1 MKDLLLYKVSILFK
15 PTCENKLAFLFKIY
29 SKYATKS
36 IEIRYFC
43 SKFKNKSHYFNT
55 FFKMSST
62 PLYEKEVSIQV
73 ERRRAGV
80 ELIKI
85 ISDLWYDKSIELVL
99 FRNQLIDKNVNEIIN
114 LHEYAGEF
122 VGKAISIFDS
132 VAIAK
137 VIFELDL
144 PPSKLDIGK
153 LSYEFRLEN
162 ENYPDARHFVLEKLK
177 NAKNFEEIQPKDV
190 VLYGFGRIGRL
201 LARELMSKSGK
212 GNQLRLRAI
221 VTRDKNDASSL
232 EKRASLLRY
241 DSIHG
246 DFQGS
251 VIADFENKALIINGT
266 TVHVITANAPED
278 IDYTQYGIEKALII
292 DNTGAFTNKEAL
304 SRHLTSKGTEKVLLT
319 APGKGIPNIVHGV
332 NQNEYNPDEI
342 AIFSAASCT
351 TNAITPILKAIEETL
366 GVVKGHLE
374 TIHAYTN
381 DQNLVDNM
389 HQKYRRG
396 RAAALNMVITETGAG
411 AAVAKALPS
420 LEGKLTSNAIRV
432 PVPNGSLVVLNLE
445 VLKKTSIDGIN
456 AIMKKYALEGELV
469 EQIKY
474 SLNNELVSSDI
485 VGTSAPAIY
494 DSNAT
499 IVSND
504 GQNIVLYIWYDNEFG
519 YSHQVIR
526 LAKYIAKVRR
536 FTYY

>member
-1 MKDLLLYKVSILFK
+1 MNNTTLYQ
-15 PTCENKLAFLFKIY
+15 
-29 SKYATKS
+29 
-36 IEIRYFC
+36 
-43 SKFKNKSHYFNT
+43 
-55 FFKMSST
+55 
-62 PLYEKEVSIQV
+62 KEVSFQV
-73 ERRRAGV
+73 DRRRSGV

-85 ISDLWYDKSIELVL
+85 ISDLWYDKSIEMVL
-99 FRNQLIDKNVNEIIN
+99 FKNQLLDKNVNDIIN
-114 LHEYAGEF
+114 LHQYAGEF
-122 VGKAISIFDS
+122 VGKPINVFSS
-132 VAIAK
+132 VEIAK
-137 VIFELDL
+137 VILSLDL

-153 LSYEFRLEN
+153 LTYEYLLE
-162 ENYPDARHFVLEKLK
+162 EDKYEDARHFVLDKLK
-177 NAKNFEEIQPKDV
+177 DAKSSEEIQPKDV

-201 LARELMSKSGK
+201 LARELMSKTGK

-251 VIADFENKALIINGT
+251 VTADPENNALIINGT

-278 IDYTQYGIEKALII
+278 IDYTAYDIDNALII
-292 DNTGAFTNKEAL
+292 DNTGAFTTKEAL
-304 SRHLTSKGTEKVLLT
+304 SRHLTSKGAHKVLLT
-319 APGKGIPNIVHGV
+319 APGKGVPNIVHGV
-332 NQNEYNPDEI
+332 NQNEYNPDETD
-342 AIFSAASCT
+342 IFSAASCT
-351 TNAITPILKAIEETL
+351 TNAITPILKAVEDTL

-374 TIHAYTN
+374 TIHSYTN

-389 HQKYRRG
+389 HNKYRRG

-411 AAVAKALPS
+411 TAVAKALPS
-420 LEGKLTSNAIRV
+420 LAGKLTSNAIRV

-445 VLKKTSIDGIN
+445 VSKETSIDDIN
-456 AIMKKYALEGELV
+456 SIMKKYALEGELV

-474 SLNNELVSSDI
+474 SMNNELVSSDI
-485 VGTSAPAIY
+485 VGTSAPSIY

-504 GQNIVLYIWYDNEFG
+504 GKNIVLYIWYDNEYG